1 MPALDGVRVL
11 DLSRILAG
19 PWCTPLLADFG
30 ADVIKVEK
38 PGGGD
43 DTRNW
48 GPPWLKDGGGA
59 DSDESAYFLACNRG
73 KRSVAIDFTR
83 PEGQAL
89 VARLAQRAD
98 VLVENFKVGGLAPY
112 GLDFETLRRDNP
124 RLVYCSITGFGQ
136 TGPYAQRAGYDAAI
150 QAMGGLMSITGE
162 PDGQPGGG
170 PQKVGVAV
178 ADLVAGLYAASAIL
192 AALHHRDRTGEGQHL
207 DIALLDTQVA
217 MLANQASNFLVGGL
231 LPGRIGSAHPNIVPY
246 RVFASADGHL
256 MLAVGN
262 DAQFARFARIAG
274 HPEWADDARF
284 ASNPARVGHRD
295 TLEPLV
301 AAALAQRG
309 TAEWLAALEAAGVPA
324 APINDI
330 AQVFADPQVLARGLR
345 VEAEHANGGQVAM
358 VRQPVRFSATP
369 ARTPEAPPACGQHAA
384 EVLAEIG
391 VTGPELAA
399 LCADGVVGRP
409 VTSRGSSRTSAAPRS
424 SRPTR

>member
-1 MPALDGVRVL
+1 VPALDGVRVL

-19 PWCTPLLADFG
+19 PWCTQLLADFG
-30 ADVIKVEK
+30 ADVVKVEK

-43 DTRNW
+43 DTRSW

-83 PEGQAL
+83 PAGQAL
-89 VARLAQRAD
+89 VARLARRAD

-162 PDGQPGGG
+162 PDGQTGGG

-178 ADLVAGLYAASAIL
+178 ADLVAGLYSASAIL

-207 DIALLDTQVA
+207 DVALLDTQVA

-246 RVFASADGHL
+246 RVFASADGHV

-262 DAQFARFARIAG
+262 DAQFARFAAIAG
-274 HPEWADDARF
+274 HPEWATDARF
-284 ASNPARVGHRD
+284 ATNPARVGHRD
-295 TLEPLV
+295 TLEPMV
-301 AAALAQRG
+301 AAALATRG
-309 TAEWLAALEAAGVPA
+309 TAAWLAALEAAGVPA

-345 VEAEHANGGQVAM
+345 VEAAHANGGQVAM

-369 ARTPEAPPACGQHAA
+369 ARAPQAPPACGQHAA

-399 LCADGVVGRP
+399 LCATGVVGVAAEEKRG
-409 VTSRGSSRTSAAPRS
+409 SRGGAERQSRGE
-424 SRPTR
+424 